1 MPSLNDLINHPA
13 CLMKEKVQEE
23 IAVVR
28 LTLSLLL
35 PFPTSGNREQ
45 SEGGLPG
52 SRVNTPAPSVS
63 RTLPQD

>member
-1 MPSLNDLINHPA
+1 
-13 CLMKEKVQEE
+13 MKEKVQEE

-35 PFPTSGNREQ
+35 PFPPSGNREQ
-45 SEGGLPG
+45 SEGGLLS

-63 RTLPQD
+63 RALPQD